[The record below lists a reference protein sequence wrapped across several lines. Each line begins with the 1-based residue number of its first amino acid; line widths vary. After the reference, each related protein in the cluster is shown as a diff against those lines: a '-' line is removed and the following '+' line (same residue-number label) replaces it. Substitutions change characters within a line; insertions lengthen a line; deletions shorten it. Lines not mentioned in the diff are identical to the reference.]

1 MPTPIEPDVLKS
13 QPLFSDL
20 TSSELERLGA
30 FIFEK
35 TYAQGSTLFVEG
47 MTGEILYLIRRGK
60 VEILKRMSGADG
72 QEKVLATLQPG
83 EFLGEMSLIEN
94 QPRSATARVAQEA
107 VLLVMTK
114 KSFQSM
120 LEKHPPVAVKILM
133 AFLRTANQ
141 RLRLANE
148 TLKQV

>member
-1 MPTPIEPDVLKS
+1 MPTPIEPSVLKD
-13 QPLFSDL
+13 QPLFSEL
-20 TSSELERLGA
+20 TSSELENLGA

-35 TYAQGSTLFVEG
+35 TYQQNSTLFVEG
-47 MTGEILYLIRRGK
+47 MSGEILYMIRRGK
-60 VEILKRMSGADG
+60 VEILKKMAGG

-114 KSFQSM
+114 KSFQGM
-120 LEKHPPVAVKILM
+120 LEKHPPMGVKILM
-133 AFLRTANQ
+133 AFLRTCNQ